1 MLNSTSTII
10 QNFELYTGNS
20 LSISSSQELEL
31 CQKVYD
37 EVLESFEPEFLKKS
51 MTGNLPTSQNYITQP
66 TDFNRLTE
74 KRVMYVADDLATQR
88 GNEYYVVPFED
99 RRIYVNQTQYLYYDA
114 RQGRFVFTKTPA
126 IAKEYEMDYIYVPP
140 ALDLVSS
147 NPLFPIRYYPVIYHG
162 MLINNDIIEMSE
174 KARAYTQENSVMYN
188 KWLADLQ
195 NWNAKQTNLLTYGI

>member
-1 MLNSTSTII
+1 MLNSTSSII
-10 QNFELYTGNS
+10 QSFELYTGNS

-31 CQKVYD
+31 AQKIYD
-37 EVLESFEPEFLKKS
+37 EVLESFEPEFLKKT
-51 MTGNLPTSQNYITQP
+51 MAGTLPTTQDYITQP
-66 TDFNRLTE
+66 ADFNRLTE
-74 KRVMYVADDLATQR
+74 KRLMYVAPDLSTQS
-88 GNEYYVVPFED
+88 GENYYVVPYED
-99 RRIYVNQTQYLYYDA
+99 RRTYINQTQYLYYDA
-114 RQGRFVFTKTPA
+114 RQGRFVFTKQP
-126 IAKEYEMDYIYVPP
+126 IEAKEYEMDYIYVPP

-174 KARAYTQENSVMYN
+174 KARAYTQENSMMYN